1 MRRTRR
7 KALAAT
13 FPVLIVATLLSAT
26 MASTASSDPDLDLSS
41 DAAIVDYL
49 GSIGIDPAD
58 AVWQR
63 GLRNYAGPSCP
74 GPDWNCVPANAPIVQ
89 IAAPLGTNQFHCT
102 GPDCVVVQVASDDD
116 GDDDDGDDDDGDNGD
131 GDNGD
136 GDDGDDDGD
145 DGNVATCEMHSSSS
159 SSSSNVLQVCII
171 GQESADGSS
180 NAASIKMSIKQ
191 SSGSRTSTQTARQV
205 GRITQ
210 VNTTGKNVASIWESI
225 GQSQSA
231 SGGSTIS
238 QSQEAHQSAVVD
250 QDSTSGD
257 NASDIDQWQNQS
269 QYAERATA
277 SITQRQNTA
286 VGTDF
291 TFCDGANGTLDFDQA
306 KNQCA
311 EVTQD
316 SSLVPG
322 VGGNN
327 HSDLE
332 HRIREGQTA
341 TKSLVVDQD
350 QGDPSNG
357 QGGTVDQLSSA
368 PADSEATQDTIQVQ
382 KASYAPTVSQF
393 KDAGDPRCCQSQGT
407 NEANRAE
414 ITQKTDQFASSPT
427 ATQRAIF
434 VGDCLTTGTC
444 SVLQSATINGET
456 ETNDS
461 CTDSNSCFEVFVCT
475 SAGEGSFCSE
485 EEEGSG

>member
-13 FPVLIVATLLSAT
+13 FPVLIVASLLSVA
-26 MASTASSDPDLDLSS
+26 MVSPASGDDRLDLSS

-49 GSIGIDPAD
+49 ESIGIDAAD

-74 GPDWNCVPANAPIVQ
+74 GPDWNCVPADAPIVQ

-102 GPDCVVVQVASDDD
+102 GTECVVVQVASS
-116 GDDDDGDDDDGDNGD
+116 DDDDGDDDDGDNGD
-131 GDNGD
+131 NGDNGD
-136 GDDGDDDGD
+136 GDNGDDDGD

-159 SSSSNVLQVCII
+159 SSSSNVLQVCLI

-180 NAASIKMSIKQ
+180 NAASIKMSIQQ
-191 SSGSRTSTQTARQV
+191 SNGSRTSTQTARQV

-210 VNTTGKNVASIWESI
+210 VNTSGKNVASIWQSI

-238 QSQEAHQSAVVD
+238 QAQEAHQSAVVD
-250 QDSTSGD
+250 QDSTTGD
-257 NASDIDQWQNQS
+257 NASDIDQGQNQS

-286 VGTDF
+286 VGSDF

-316 SSLVPG
+316 SSTVPG

-350 QGDPSNG
+350 QGDASNG

-382 KASYAPTVSQF
+382 KASYASTVSQF
-393 KDAGDPRCCQSQGT
+393 KDAGDPRCCQFQGT
-407 NEANRAE
+407 NEANQAL

-427 ATQRAIF
+427 AIQGAIF

-444 SVLQSATINGET
+444 NVFQSATVNGDT
-456 ETNDS
+456 ETNS
-461 CTDSNSCFEVFVCT
+461 CTDSNACFEVFVCQ
-475 SAGEGSFCSE
+475 SPSEGSFCFVDDE
-485 EEEGSG
+485 EET